1 MKYLIFASFFLF
13 IGCDE
18 APSPFGSGKT
28 FYERVTEEIEAQ
40 NIVRDKPLLP
50 PVPHRFKENMSK

>member
-1 MKYLIFASFFLF
+1 MKYLIFASFFLL

-28 FYERVTEEIEAQ
+28 FYERVTEEIQSQ
-40 NIVRDKPLLP
+40 NIGKEIPMLP
-50 PVPHRFKENMSK
+50 PQPHRFKENMT